1 MQQNEP
7 KMPKDDELA
16 EVQAALLEA
25 LSADLPPEQIVAR
38 LRSDPALAPYADW
51 VATFEP
57 RMIETA
63 AVLVKKWGRRGK
75 RPGSDQVL
83 EGG

>member
-1 MQQNEP
+1 MMQP
-7 KMPKDDELA
+7 IDDQELA
-16 EVQAALLEA
+16 EVQAALLEVLA
-25 LSADLPPEQIVAR
+25 AELPPEQIVAK
-38 LRSDPALAPYADW
+38 LRSDPKLSPYADW

-63 AVLVKKWGRRGK
+63 ALLVKKWGRREKDRG
-75 RPGSDQVL
+75 RPPSL

>member
-1 MQQNEP
+1 MGP
-7 KMPKDDELA
+7 IDDKELA
-16 EVQAALLEA
+16 DMQAALLELLA
-25 LSADLPPEQIVAR
+25 ADLPADQIVAK
-38 LRSDPALAPYADW
+38 LRSDAKLAPYADW

-63 AVLVKKWGRRGK
+63 ALLVKKWGRREKDRG
-75 RPGSDQVL
+75 RPPGL